1 MNNDTTL
8 TVRWVGVSFLPI
20 VTCAWIG
27 VAYILYQERYQAKYR
42 DRFQMFGLSRQMF
55 PQLLSNFFLFIPLMI
70 CLVLA
75 ANKHPDAP
83 ILFSR
88 IFIIAVV
95 FNDTK
100 EAIGKAVHMPRKLF
114 IFNFVTLGIA
124 QCLLLLPPVFPHES
138 MIFVGVAI
146 SFIMIVEGI
155 DTMLKFSYLTSSWQK
170 VILFISI
177 SFLILSISLS
187 IAASIWPAREN
198 VLTIAATT
206 AAIGYSTFA
215 TWIGEIVDINKN
227 IDQEVLESIKED
239 YNLHET
245 STDTD
250 IEISSSPEL

>member
-1 MNNDTTL
+1 
-8 TVRWVGVSFLPI
+8 
-20 VTCAWIG
+20 
-27 VAYILYQERYQAKYR
+27 
-42 DRFQMFGLSRQMF
+42 
-55 PQLLSNFFLFIPLMI
+55 
-70 CLVLA
+70 
-75 ANKHPDAP
+75 
-83 ILFSR
+83 
-88 IFIIAVV
+88 
-95 FNDTK
+95 
-100 EAIGKAVHMPRKLF
+100 
-114 IFNFVTLGIA
+114 
-124 QCLLLLPPVFPHES
+124 